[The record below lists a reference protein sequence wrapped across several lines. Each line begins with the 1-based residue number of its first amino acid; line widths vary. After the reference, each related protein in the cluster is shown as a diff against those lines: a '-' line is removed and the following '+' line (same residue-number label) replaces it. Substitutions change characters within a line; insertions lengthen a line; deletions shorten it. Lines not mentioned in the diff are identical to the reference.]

1 MTREGGGDSVTDAP
15 RAMATCPACAH
26 LTAEGQRFCPSCG
39 TPLATDGLPTDTA
52 PRSLSRAGRRGSPS
66 PRPSAPRPSPA
77 GSGSATPAPGPAP
90 RFVPGALFGER
101 YRIVGLLGRGGMGEV
116 YRADDLRLGQAVAL
130 KFLPESLN
138 EDAGRRERFY
148 NEVRMARQ
156 IAHPAV
162 CRVYD
167 IGEEEGQPFLTM
179 EYVDG
184 EDLASLLRRIGR
196 LPADKA
202 VDIARQLCAGLAAA
216 HDKGVLHRDLK
227 PDNVMLDGRG
237 KVRITDFGLAGLAET
252 IQREDVR
259 SGTPAY
265 MSPEQLAGREVTVAS
280 DVYALG
286 LVLYEL
292 FTGRKPFEGR
302 TLAELMRKHE
312 ETTPAD
318 PSSLVQEIDPAVER
332 VILRC
337 LEKDPRLRP
346 SSALAVAAALPGGDP
361 LAAALAAGELPS
373 PEMVAAA
380 GAEALRAR
388 TARALLVVAL
398 VALALV
404 PPMARH
410 IQITGMVPLD
420 KPPDALEDRA
430 RDALRALG
438 QDGAPADHAKGFN
451 VDQDYLGWVESRDRS
466 PERWERLRT
475 GGPATLRYWYR
486 QSPRSMSS
494 TMMSGR
500 VRWTNPPA
508 LVSGMAGVELDME
521 GRLVGF
527 YRVTPQVEAGG
538 AAVAAPDWSTLFTQA
553 GLDPTQFAPA
563 VPQWTP
569 PFYTDARTAWTRRD
583 AARTDLPSRV
593 EAAAYRGRPV
603 YLQLVGDWTR
613 PERMVPFPFTA
624 GQMAAARVGIVLLL
638 ALTVGA
644 LRLARQNLRLGRGD
658 RRGASRVAGLTAV
671 LVLAQW
677 AATAHH
683 VPDMFDELAIAAR
696 GISFTLLVTC
706 SIWILY
712 LALEPYVRRQW
723 PETLVSWTRLLAGR
737 YRDPMV
743 ARDLL
748 VGGAIGCA
756 FSVILPFAWA
766 YLLPLT
772 GIAPPRPVSDD
783 DGLLGG
789 RYAVAAIL
797 SAVVVGLG
805 QGLGLTLLRVP
816 LRRLLRYEWAVAAAF
831 AVVVSLED
839 ALALGGPF
847 WMMLPFVVAVD
858 GLPLY
863 LIVRCGVLPSV
874 VALFMTSMLLSFPAG
889 PNLGHWSASPM
900 LAGLTVA
907 AAIVVYGFR
916 VSGAGEARAVP
927 AS

>member
-1 MTREGGGDSVTDAP
+1 
-15 RAMATCPACAH
+15 MATCPTCAH
-26 LTAEGQRFCPSCG
+26 LAAEGQRFCPSCG
-39 TPLATDGLPTDTA
+39 TPLDVDRLPTGTA
-52 PRSLSRAGRRGSPS
+52 VRRSPS
-66 PRPSAPRPSPA
+66 PARPPAPVPRTPPLAASAGGHIS
-77 GSGSATPAPGPAP
+77 TPAPGAPPP
-90 RFVPGALFGER
+90 RFVPGQVLIDR

-130 KFLPESLN
+130 KFLPESLK
-138 EDAGRRERFY
+138 DDPARQERFY
-148 NEVRMARQ
+148 NEVRTARQ
-156 IAHPAV
+156 VAHPAV

-167 IGEEEGQPFLTM
+167 IGEVDGQPFLSM

-216 HDKGVLHRDLK
+216 HERGVLHRDLK

-237 KVRITDFGLAGLAET
+237 KVRITDFGLAGLAESF
-252 IQREDVR
+252 RGDEVR

-265 MSPEQLAGREVTVAS
+265 MSPEQLAGREVTAAS
-280 DVYALG
+280 DIYSLG
-286 LVLYEL
+286 LLLYEL

-302 TLAELMRKHE
+302 TLAELIRKHE
-312 ETTPAD
+312 ETTPAS
-318 PSSLVQEIDPAVER
+318 PSTLVQEIEPAVER

-346 SSALAVAAALPGGDP
+346 SSPLAVAAALPGGDP

-388 TARALLVVAL
+388 TARALLVVGL

-404 PPMARH
+404 PRIARH
-410 IQITGMVPLD
+410 VQVTGMVPLD

-430 RDALRALG
+430 RDALRSLG
-438 QDGAPADHAKGFN
+438 QAAAAADHAKGFS
-451 VDQDYLGWVESRDRS
+451 VDQDDLGWVEAHDRS
-466 PERWERLRT
+466 AGRWARLRT
-475 GGPATLRYWYR
+475 GQPPTLRFWYR
-486 QSPRSMSS
+486 QSPRPMTS

-500 VRWTNPPA
+500 VYWANPPA
-508 LVSGMAGVELDME
+508 LVSDMAGVELDME
-521 GRLVGF
+521 GRLIGF
-527 YRVTPQVEAGG
+527 YAVTPQVEAGG
-538 AAVAAPDWSTLFTQA
+538 AAAAAADWSALFTEAQ
-553 GLDPTQFAPA
+553 LDPALFAPV

-569 PFYTDARTAWTRRD
+569 PFHTDTRAAWTRRD
-583 AARTDLPSRV
+583 AARMDLPSRV

-603 YLQLVGDWTR
+603 YFQLVGDWTR
-613 PERMVPFPFTA
+613 PERMVPFQLTA
-624 GQMAAARVGIVLLL
+624 GQMASARVGIVLLL
-638 ALTVGA
+638 ALIFGA
-644 LRLARQNLRLGRGD
+644 LRLARQNVRLGRGD

-671 LVLAQW
+671 LMLAQW
-677 AATAHH
+677 AITAHH
-683 VPDMFDELAIAAR
+683 VPDMLDELVIVAR
-696 GISFTLLVTC
+696 GISGMLLVTC
-706 SIWILY
+706 SIGILY

-737 YRDPMV
+737 YRDSMV

-748 VGGAIGCA
+748 VGGAAGCA
-756 FSVILPFAWA
+756 VSVIAPFAWA

-772 GIAPPRPVSDD
+772 GVPSPRPFSNDD
-783 DGLLGG
+783 ALLGG
-789 RYAVAAIL
+789 RYAAATIL
-797 SAVVVGLG
+797 SAVVVGLAE
-805 QGLGLTLLRVP
+805 GLGLALLRVP
-816 LRRLLRYEWAVAAAF
+816 LRRVLRYEWAVALSF
-831 AVVVSLED
+831 AVVVSLEN

-847 WMMLPFVVAVD
+847 WLMLPFIVAVE

-874 VALFMTSMLLSFPAG
+874 VALFTTSMLLSFPAG
-889 PNLGHWSASPM
+889 PNLGHWSANPM
-900 LAGLTVA
+900 LIGLAVA
-907 AAIVVYGFR
+907 AAIVAYGFR
-916 VSGAGEARAVP
+916 VSRAGEARAVP